1 MDSIK
6 FEQDPWSA
14 LREKMN
20 NLDHV
25 PGVETPSTE
34 YLWGKLQ
41 QRFKNDRRRRRIY
54 RCSIAAS
61 LTILFSVLLSLSTYK
76 NSTAPEAGGTQAN
89 VVQASPITIT
99 PHDEPTLTKTE
110 IPKTATPKTAMVQ
123 QTKKKNR
130 LSPGAAVPVPVVTP
144 APEMLVQTPT
154 PEVIVAVAPS
164 LATTLPAARPG
175 RQIVH
180 IRDLNLPYPY
190 PLVKPG
196 VDIYEARRLL
206 KKSTGN
212 STIASSSQQQVHILS
227 NN

>member
-20 NLDHV
+20 SLDHV

-34 YLWGKLQ
+34 YLWGRLQ
-41 QRFKNDRRRRRIY
+41 QRFKKDRRRRRIY

-76 NSTAPEAGGTQAN
+76 NSTAPEAAGTQAN

-99 PHDEPTLTKTE
+99 LHDEPTLTKTE

-123 QTKKKNR
+123 QTKKKNPP
-130 LSPGAAVPVPVVTP
+130 SPGAAEPVPVITP

-154 PEVIVAVAPS
+154 PEIISPAGPS
-164 LATTLPAARPG
+164 IATALPAAKPRT
-175 RQIVH
+175 QIVH
-180 IRDLNLPYPY
+180 IRDMSPNPFFS
-190 PLVKPG
+190 VKPG